1 MRLGGDGCS
10 YKLSL
15 GYMQLGYMQNV
26 INGMHAEF
34 NSQQYATKG
43 TIEL

>member
-1 MRLGGDGCS
+1 MRLGGNGCS
-10 YKLSL
+10 YKLS
-15 GYMQLGYMQNV
+15 LGYMQNV